1 MAGGG
6 IIPTWAEYRML
17 QRLKHYHLAM
27 VLTTLD
33 EDGWRSAQDL
43 LRGYG
48 QRDEYRT
55 DDNPEKTGDTQ

>member
-6 IIPTWAEYRML
+6 IIPTWEEFRLL
-17 QRLKHYHLAM
+17 QRLRHYHLAM

-43 LRGYG
+43 LRGYAS
-48 QRDEYRT
+48 RPEYQQSET
-55 DDNPEKTGDTQ
+55 LGETP